1 MPIVFLERGFA
12 KFLPMVE
19 SKRNFF
25 SKNLSVNRRKTMSTT
40 VIKVSQKTI
49 AEMMKD
55 YHHALLNKKVPYTV
69 FVAKKGQTTITA
81 YTSGKVMFQGD
92 RAEAEAARWSDAAV
106 AQNSAA
112 SSSKAASSSLPAGFS
127 QLSVVGSDEVGNG
140 SYFGPLVVC
149 AVYASK
155 EQLPALKALG
165 VKDSKMLTDPQ
176 IRAMAP
182 KIEKLVPYQLL
193 TVDPTKYNQIQPKY
207 NTVRMKVAVHNQ
219 AIRLLLQKIAP
230 ETPDAILIDQFTSE
244 KNYRNYLKS
253 EKNQVTEKLFFATK
267 GEQYHLAVA
276 AASILCR
283 TVFLDELEKA
293 SQEVGVQLP
302 SGAGSKSDQVAARLL
317 QKGGLPLLAK
327 YAKLHFANTEK
338 AQKIAGYPQ

>member
-1 MPIVFLERGFA
+1 
-12 KFLPMVE
+12 
-19 SKRNFF
+19 
-25 SKNLSVNRRKTMSTT
+25 MSNV

-49 AEMMKD
+49 SEMMN
-55 YHHALLNKKVPYTV
+55 YYQHGLLHKKVPYTV

-81 YTSGKVMFQGD
+81 YTSGKVMFQGSQ
-92 RAEAEAARWSDAAV
+92 AETEAARWGEATT
-106 AQNSAA
+106 SAKPA
-112 SSSKAASSSLPAGFS
+112 KTNTTSLPANFA

-149 AVYASK
+149 AVYAEK
-155 EQLPALKALG
+155 TQLPALKALG

-182 KIEKLVPYQLL
+182 KIQELVPYQLL
-193 TVDPTKYNQIQPKY
+193 TVDPNKYNQIQPKY
-207 NTVRMKVAVHNQ
+207 NTVRMKVALHNQ

-244 KNYRNYLKS
+244 KNYRSYLKS
-253 EKNQVTEKLFFATK
+253 EQHQVTEKLYFATK

-293 SQEVGVQLP
+293 SQEVGLQLP
-302 SGAGSKSDQVAARLL
+302 SGAGSKSDQVAAQLL
-317 QKGGLPLLAK
+317 KKGGLPLLAN
-327 YAKLHFANTEK
+327 YAKLHFANTDK
-338 AQKIAGYPQ
+338 AKKIAGL